1 MIEEPTVFV
10 LGAGASVPFG
20 FPVGSKLLTH
30 VVGELGQS
38 STIDF
43 LHSHCNFIV
52 SDITDFREALKNSGQ
67 MSVDAFLEHRDDFL
81 DIGKASI
88 AFALMR
94 YELRDML
101 FREAEGNWL
110 KYLFGKMNSSFENF
124 GKNRVSFLTFNYDR
138 TVEEFLSTSLS
149 NSYGKSPDE
158 CLTQLSE
165 IPIIHLH
172 GSIGN
177 LPWQGG
183 NSRSFEPVINPD
195 TLDVARKGIKIIHEA
210 TTDGRDK
217 DFERGL
223 NLLQNAKRVLF
234 LGFGYNSL
242 NMERL
247 GIIGVGITA
256 IGTGVGLTAAEIRD
270 IQAVAGGKIDI
281 WPNMDCLNVI
291 RDLRW
296 K

>member
-1 MIEEPTVFV
+1 M
-10 LGAGASVPFG
+10 
-20 FPVGSKLLTH
+20 
-30 VVGELGQS
+30 
-38 STIDF
+38 
-43 LHSHCNFIV
+43 
-52 SDITDFREALKNSGQ
+52 
-67 MSVDAFLEHRDDFL
+67 
-81 DIGKASI
+81 
-88 AFALMR
+88 
-94 YELRDML
+94 
-101 FREAEGNWL
+101 
-110 KYLFGKMNSSFENF
+110 
-124 GKNRVSFLTFNYDR
+124 
-138 TVEEFLSTSLS
+138 
-149 NSYGKSPDE
+149 
-158 CLTQLSE
+158 
-165 IPIIHLH
+165 
-172 GSIGN
+172 
-177 LPWQGG
+177 
-183 NSRSFEPVINPD
+183 
-195 TLDVARKGIKIIHEA
+195 ARKGIKIIHEA